1 MKLFECSQSNWIWYI
16 IVSGAI
22 IIVAKLSWD
31 KNYRSVEHKK
41 KVKGRFKR
49 CVVLNTVTLY
59 SVLLV
64 FLRLKSINGR

>member
-31 KNYRSVEHKK
+31 KYYRSVENKK

>member
-31 KNYRSVEHKK
+31 KYYRSAENKS
-41 KVKGRFKR
+41 KVKGRFQR